1 MSNQK
6 ILDLLK
12 LHEGFRS
19 SVYKCSEGY
28 YTIGYGRLVDQSLG
42 GGITKDEAEILLCND
57 VEKCKKILSNKL
69 TFFKDL
75 SENRQIVLIDMYFN
89 LGNRLFKFINTL
101 SALKNKNYEK
111 AADEMLLSKWSKQV
125 GQRSVTLSDMMR
137 NDTYQI

>member
-101 SALKNKNYEK
+101 SALENKNYEK
-111 AADEMLLSKWSKQV
+111 AADEMLLSKWSEQV

>member
-12 LHEGFRS
+12 LHEGFSS
-19 SVYKCSEGY
+19 SVYKCSEGF

-42 GGITKDEAEILLCND
+42 GGITKDEAEILLNND

-69 TFFKDL
+69 SFFEDL

-89 LGNRLFKFINTL
+89 LGNRLFKFVNTL
-101 SALKNKNYEK
+101 AALENKNYNK
-111 AADEMLLSKWSKQV
+111 AANEMLLSKWSKQV
-125 GQRSVTLSDMMR
+125 GQRAVTLSNMMR
-137 NDTYQI
+137 DDIYQV